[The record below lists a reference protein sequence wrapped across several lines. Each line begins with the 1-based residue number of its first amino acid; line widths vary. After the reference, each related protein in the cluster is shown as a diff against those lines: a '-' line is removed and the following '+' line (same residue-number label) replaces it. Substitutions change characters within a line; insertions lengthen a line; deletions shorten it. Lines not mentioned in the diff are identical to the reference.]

1 MTIYKDL
8 LPNGV
13 RVITQELPDV
23 YSVTT
28 SIWAGTGSAYEA
40 ADEGGLSHVLEHML
54 FKGTGRRNYQQIA
67 QMLEDVGGQM
77 NAFTSREYTCYYT
90 RSLNESFEL
99 CLDLL
104 SDMYLDSQF
113 PAEEW
118 AKERGVILEEINM
131 YEDEPDDL
139 VGELFNR
146 TLFAGHP
153 YGLPVIGTTASVSGF
168 ERQHI
173 DAYCRAHYAPAHTVL
188 AVAGNVKREQVLE
201 LAAKY
206 LGHSWAEEAG
216 RPHWDKPELP
226 APEYAA
232 GRIFTHKEIEQ
243 VHVTLGVPGLPGDV
257 PDFYT
262 LNILNGD
269 RKSTRLN
276 SSH

>member
-153 YGLPVIGTTASVSGF
+153 YGLPVIGTTASVSV
-168 ERQHI
+168 R
-173 DAYCRAHYAPAHTVL
+173 
-188 AVAGNVKREQVLE
+188 
-201 LAAKY
+201 
-206 LGHSWAEEAG
+206 
-216 RPHWDKPELP
+216 
-226 APEYAA
+226 
-232 GRIFTHKEIEQ
+232 
-243 VHVTLGVPGLPGDV
+243 VTLYPVL
-257 PDFYT
+257 T
-262 LNILNGD
+262 A
-269 RKSTRLN
+269 
-276 SSH
+276 